1 MNWPTS
7 IARVF
12 RISREDEHELS
23 GHLPELHDLPRAE
36 DFEASVSERNRLGM
50 EDLDL
55 RSDLWESGAAQSSP
69 EEIEGLAAAL
79 AQAVE
84 PLSGKD
90 KWKLAA
96 VYAGK
101 YGDVHRQ
108 PWDQLI
114 SFVRLVHREA
124 ANAQESFVKYGPEAS
139 DNSAVKEQERIA
151 GEILAHLED
160 GGKLGSLTL
169 FTHKVLEPIPGTDES
184 EQRASARFP
193 SIFTPCAN
201 SSGSR
206 AFARI
211 SARGGIAR

>member
-1 MNWPTS
+1 
-7 IARVF
+7 
-12 RISREDEHELS
+12 
-23 GHLPELHDLPRAE
+23 
-36 DFEASVSERNRLGM
+36 M

-69 EEIEGLAAAL
+69 GEIEGIVAAL

-96 VYAGK
+96 VYAGR
-101 YGDVHRQ
+101 YGEAHRQ

-124 ANAQESFVKYGPEAS
+124 ANAKESFVKYGPEAS
-139 DNSAVKEQERIA
+139 NSSAIKEQQRIA

-160 GGKLGSLTL
+160 GGKLGSFTL
-169 FTHKVLEPIPGTDES
+169 FTHKSWSQFLEQTKVNH
-184 EQRASARFP
+184 ARP
-193 SIFTPCAN
+193 RVP
-201 SSGSR
+201 
-206 AFARI
+206 
-211 SARGGIAR
+211 